1 MKLALS
7 LVLTILLST
16 AAFSQTSIREGLKV
30 NGLALGATYAA
41 TVRKLGKPT
50 RDVTTRTP
58 DECTGSRTRT
68 LTYPGLKVEL
78 IEGERKNDF
87 TVFSFD
93 VTSAKW
99 DVSGVKIGDT
109 PATIEKLFGKTGR
122 TVARER
128 AGPRWF
134 YEMTDDDPGGSNL
147 YFKNGKVI
155 EISSTYEMC

>member
-1 MKLALS
+1 MKLALA
-7 LVLTILLST
+7 LVLTLLASA
-16 AAFSQTSIREGLKV
+16 AAFSQSTIRDGLKV
-30 NGLALGATYAA
+30 NGLALGSTYAA

-50 RDVTTRTP
+50 RDVTRKA

-78 IEGERKNDF
+78 IEGDRRNDF

-109 PATIEKLFGKTGR
+109 PATIERLFGKTGR
-122 TVARER
+122 TIEKER
-128 AGPRWF
+128 TGPRWF
-134 YEMTDDDPGGSNL
+134 YEMTDEAPGGTNF
-147 YFKNGKVI
+147 YFRNGKVV